1 MIKAALAVA
10 LLINVSVD
18 PGIVSPDGERAPA
31 NYSRHEKAAILHPLI
46 DSATACV
53 ARVVGASPKLGE
65 EEITELIV
73 ESFKDCVD
81 PVRAMIDAH
90 DTYYGPGT
98 GEEFFM
104 GPYLDAL
111 PAVVMSIVGSKA
123 HHGM

>member
-18 PGIVSPDGERAPA
+18 PGLVSPDGERAPA
-31 NYSRHEKAAILHPLI
+31 SLTTREKVAILHPLI
-46 DSATACV
+46 DTATACV
-53 ARVVGASPKLGE
+53 ARMVGTNPKLGQE
-65 EEITELIV
+65 DIAELIV
-73 ESFKDCVD
+73 DSFAECVE

-90 DTYYGPGT
+90 DTYYGPGS

-111 PAVVMSIVGSKA
+111 PAAVLSIVGSKA
-123 HHGM
+123 HSRP